1 MPLRGGRRSRGM
13 DYRFDEHLIV
23 SEDELIKYVERN
35 YLITEVISLDN
46 NKSIISLNKN
56 IETDENKLYDDSN
69 YNISIAIASAI
80 TALSRVY
87 MSRFKNNNDFNLFY
101 FDTDSIYI
109 DKKLKN
115 KYVGKDLGQLKLE
128 NIFKEASFL
137 APKAA
142 TRRGAKRR

>member
-56 IETDENKLYDDSN
+56 IETDENKLYDDS
-69 YNISIAIASAI
+69 
-80 TALSRVY
+80 
-87 MSRFKNNNDFNLFY
+87 KNNNDFNLFY